1 MKKMIE
7 IKNLKKKYDNQ
18 FQLGEINL
26 DIPSGCIVG
35 LIGENG
41 AGKTTLIK
49 SMLNI
54 KNVLFECEDGLKY
67 NY

>member
-35 LIGENG
+35 CKGRGVLG
-41 AGKTTLIK
+41 A
-49 SMLNI
+49 
-54 KNVLFECEDGLKY
+54 ECQSVRDIIL
-67 NY
+67 